1 VLRNISYGGAF
12 EARTRIVPAHSCARR
27 MPIGVEAITRL
38 RGEIDPA
45 DERHAVIDDNR
56 FFVMAMHRPFVRIKC
71 ALDLRPSTQL
81 LPNPAHVAPGGT
93 EERKGSA
100 GPDQHTDIEALGQFR
115 EEIPKDYLLAVALER
130 KVRRKVPPRQMNV
143 RARSS
148 EFFRNRW
155 KGLLTVDENVNRI
168 PWPHWWVT
176 GSPTSN
182 WGVERSLP
190 SDPPQTTSMVTTDV
204 AADLI
209 AEPRLRCEGQ
219 APKRTN

>member
-1 VLRNISYGGAF
+1 VLRNISYGGSF
-12 EARTRIVPAHSCARR
+12 EARARIVPAYARARR

-56 FFVMAMHRPFVRIKC
+56 FFVMAVHRPFVRIKC

-81 LPNPAHVAPGGT
+81 LPNPPHLAPGGT

-100 GPDQHTDIEALGQFR
+100 GPDQHADIEALGQFR
-115 EEIPKDYLLAVALER
+115 EQIPKDYVLAVALER
-130 KVRRKVPPRQMNV
+130 KIRSKVPPRQMNV

-148 EFFRNRW
+148 EFFRDRR
-155 KGLLTVDENVNRI
+155 KGLLTVDENLNRI

-176 GSPTSN
+176 GGPTSN

-190 SDPPQTTSMVTTDV
+190 SDPPQTTSMVTTDL

-209 AEPRLRCEGQ
+209 AEPSLRCEGQ

>member
-1 VLRNISYGGAF
+1 MLRNISYGGAF
-12 EARTRIVPAHSCARR
+12 EARARIVPAHARARR

-56 FFVMAMHRPFVRIKC
+56 LFVMAVHRPFVRIKC

-81 LPNPAHVAPGGT
+81 LPNPPHVAPRGT

-100 GPDQHTDIEALGQFR
+100 GPDQHADIEALGQFR
-115 EEIPKDYLLAVALER
+115 EQIPKDYVLAVALER
-130 KVRRKVPPRQMNV
+130 KVRSKVPPRQMNV
-143 RARSS
+143 RAGSS
-148 EFFRNRW
+148 EFFRDRR

-176 GSPTSN
+176 GGPTSN
-182 WGVERSLP
+182 WGLERSLP
-190 SDPPQTTSMVTTDV
+190 SDPPQTTSMMTTDL

-209 AEPRLRCEGQ
+209 AEPGLRCEGQ
-219 APKRTN
+219 PPKRTN